1 MAAIPGRKANEKSV
15 NRNPSR
21 VEKREYVNVPFE
33 GPWPVDLPGSR
44 TVVVQGQQIEVP
56 LQPATKRWWEELKRL
71 PHAVDWDES
80 TWGTY
85 ADVAVNVVDAENC
98 GIATAIAQKRAW
110 EKEIGKTA
118 EQRRD
123 MGILYVDAPALEA
136 VETPDASVTDIS
148 SRSRRKLDD
157 A

>member
-21 VEKREYVNVPFE
+21 VERREYVDVPFA
-33 GPWPVDLPGSR
+33 GPWPVDLPESR
-44 TVVVQGQQIEVP
+44 TVVVQGSQLSVP
-56 LQPATKRWWEELKRL
+56 LQPATLRWWEELKRL

-123 MGILYVDAPALEA
+123 MGITYVPAPTLEA
-136 VETPDASVTDIS
+136 VESAPVTEIS

>member
-1 MAAIPGRKANEKSV
+1 MAAIPGRKPNEKSV

-21 VEKREYVNVPFE
+21 VERREYDNVPFS
-33 GPWPVDLPGSR
+33 GPWPVEIPKDRVIITREGTIR
-44 TVVVQGQQIEVP
+44 VP
-56 LQPATKRWWEELKRL
+56 LQAATLRWWEEVKRL

-85 ADVAVNVVDAENC
+85 CDVAVNIVDAENC

-123 MGILYVDAPALEA
+123 MGITYVSAPVLEA
-136 VETPDASVTDIS
+136 VDSAPVTDIS

>member
-1 MAAIPGRKANEKSV
+1 MALIPGRKPNENSV

-21 VEKREYVNVPFE
+21 VERREYVDVPFA
-33 GPWPVDLPGSR
+33 GPWPVELPESR
-44 TVVVQGQQIEVP
+44 TVVVQGNQLSVP
-56 LQPATKRWWEELKRL
+56 LQPATLRWWEELKRL

-123 MGILYVDAPALEA
+123 MGITYVSAPVLEA
-136 VETPDASVTDIS
+136 VESAPVTEIS

>member
-1 MAAIPGRKANEKSV
+1 MAAIPGRKPNEKSV

-21 VEKREYVNVPFE
+21 VERREYPNVPFA
-33 GPWPVDLPGSR
+33 GPWPVDLPVSR
-44 TVVVQGQQIEVP
+44 TVVVQGNQLSVP
-56 LQPATKRWWEELKRL
+56 LQPATVRWWEEVKRL

-80 TWGTY
+80 TWGSY
-85 ADVAVNVVDAENC
+85 CDVAVNVVDAENC
-98 GIATAIAQKRAW
+98 GIATAVAQKRAW

-123 MGILYVDAPALEA
+123 MGISYADAPVLEA
-136 VETPDASVTDIS
+136 VETAPVTDIS

>member
-1 MAAIPGRKANEKSV
+1 MSGIPGRKPNEKSV

-21 VEKREYVNVPFE
+21 VQLREYVDVPFG
-33 GPWPVDLPGSR
+33 GPWPVELPESR
-44 TVVVQGQQIEVP
+44 TIITREGQISVS
-56 LQPATKRWWEELKRL
+56 LQPATRRWWEEVKRL
-71 PHAVDWDES
+71 PHAVEWDES

-85 ADVAVNVVDAENC
+85 CDVATNIVDAENC

-123 MGILYVDAPALEA
+123 MGIVYVTPSLEA
-136 VETPDASVTDIS
+136 VSDVAPVTEIA

>member
-15 NRNPSR
+15 NRNASR
-21 VEKREYVNVPFE
+21 VELREYRDVPFA
-33 GPWPVDLPGSR
+33 GPWPVELPETR
-44 TVVVQGQQIEVP
+44 TIITKNGAELID
-56 LQPATKRWWEELKRL
+56 LQPATVRWWEEVKRL

-123 MGILYVDAPALEA
+123 MGIVYTEPPALEA
-136 VETPDASVTDIS
+136 VESASVTDIS
-148 SRSRRKLDD
+148 SRSKRKLDD

>member
-1 MAAIPGRKANEKSV
+1 MAAIPGRKPNEKSV

-21 VEKREYVNVPFE
+21 VERREYVDVPFA
-33 GPWPVDLPGSR
+33 GPWPVELPEFR
-44 TVVVQGQQIEVP
+44 VIVTREGQIDVP
-56 LQPATKRWWEELKRL
+56 LQPATRRWWEELKRL

-123 MGILYVDAPALEA
+123 MGITYVSAPVLEA
-136 VETPDASVTDIS
+136 VESAPVTEIS